1 MTSSLIV
8 LAFDTMDEAEKVHEA
23 LVQGKKEGLL
33 TIQDFAVVV
42 KDADGKV
49 EVKNQ
54 VSSGTWMAT
63 GVGGALG
70 LLIGTIFFPIG
81 GLVLGLAGGALVGK
95 FMDLG
100 VDGKFVKQV
109 GGEIQPGTSALFVLV
124 DKENPGPS
132 WQSCASS
139 RARFCRRTC
148 PASPKMPSA
157 KLWATTLP
165 RPGDSRGNCRP
176 RHRPLSIP
184 PIPRQ
189 ALRPRA
195 IRHDRHF
202 RSYHQPAEVP
212 AFFGRHDRSN

>member
-23 LVQGKKEGLL
+23 LVKGKKEGLL
-33 TIQDFAVVV
+33 TIQDSAVVV

-109 GGEIQPGTSALFVLV
+109 GEEIQPGTSALFVLV
-124 DKENPGPS
+124 DKENPGAELAILR
-132 WQSCASS
+132 QFKGKVLQTNLSS
-139 RARFCRRTC
+139 ESEDAVRKALGDD
-148 PASPKMPSA
+148 PAKT
-157 KLWATTLP
+157 W
-165 RPGDSRGNCRP
+165 G
-176 RHRPLSIP
+176 
-184 PIPRQ
+184 
-189 ALRPRA
+189 
-195 IRHDRHF
+195 
-202 RSYHQPAEVP
+202 
-212 AFFGRHDRSN
+212 